1 MSRKVAIVTDSIAC
15 LDKHQVSANGITIV
29 PATVTSRGK
38 SYRDWVDL
46 TPTEAYK
53 LFLAD
58 PDNFGTSPAAP
69 MDYVRAFIELG
80 QQGKDILCI
89 TISSRIS
96 QMFNV
101 ARIAGVQVSEEIPSA
116 SIEVFDSL
124 TCTAA
129 EGFIVL
135 ATARAAAEGKS
146 LSEVVKVAEEL
157 RGKVNFLVLL
167 DTIRHIYRS
176 GRIPRIAAQV
186 GALTNIKPI
195 LTMSSGKIGFAGAVR
210 SKKRG
215 MRQLL
220 NMLRSRVGE
229 NPVHV
234 AVMHAYAPDEAD
246 ELMEMVSA
254 EFNCAELWLTEF
266 SPVMGYVCGTGTIG
280 FAFYRD

>member
-15 LDKHQVSANGITIV
+15 LDKHMVSANGITIV
-29 PATVTSRGK
+29 PATVTSRGE

-58 PDNFGTSPAAP
+58 PDSFGTSPAAP
-69 MDYVRAFIELG
+69 ADYVRAFTDLG

-135 ATARAAAEGKS
+135 ATAQAAAAGKS
-146 LSEVVKVAEEL
+146 LPEVVKVAEEL
-157 RGKVNFLVLL
+157 REKVNFLVLL

-176 GRIPRIAAQV
+176 GRIPKIAAQV

-215 MRQLL
+215 LRQLL

-234 AVMHAYAPDEAD
+234 AVMHAYAPAEAD
-246 ELMEMVSA
+246 ELMKMVSA

-266 SPVMGYVCGTGTIG
+266 SPVMGYVCGTGTVG